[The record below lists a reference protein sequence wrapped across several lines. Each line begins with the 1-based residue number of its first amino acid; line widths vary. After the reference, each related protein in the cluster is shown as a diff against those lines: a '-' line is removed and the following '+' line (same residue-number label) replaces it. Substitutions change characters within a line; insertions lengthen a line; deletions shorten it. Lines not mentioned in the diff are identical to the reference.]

1 MFQRILL
8 AVDSGDTGSVASSFT
23 VALARSCGARV
34 HVVHVNEYLIG
45 GRGLT
50 NESPAEAAGMVADA
64 MKEMHDAGVPATGVT
79 YRTTH
84 FDVAPA
90 IADVAEEWRADV
102 VVVGSRRRRLGASL
116 RQAMREKI
124 ARQTPL
130 PVLTAPAPLR
140 VAARDRTFQAP
151 LPVRLPGTT
160 VVS

>member
-8 AVDSGDTGSVASSFT
+8 AVDSGDAGAVASSFT
-23 VALARSCGARV
+23 VALARSCIARV
-34 HVVHVNEYLIG
+34 HVVHVNEYLVG
-45 GRGLT
+45 SRGLT
-50 NESPAEAAGMVADA
+50 TESPAEAAGMVADA
-64 MKEMHDAGVPATGVT
+64 MKEMHDAGIAATGAT

-84 FDVAPA
+84 FDVAHA

-102 VVVGSRRRRLGASL
+102 VVVGSRRRRFGASL

-140 VAARDRTFQAP
+140 VAPRDRTFQAP

-160 VVS
+160 VGS